1 MTRTSGTPAGQPEAS
16 GDAPGTAREA
26 QRRRESSGCKRLGK
40 MGRRERSGEAEEKSA
55 LRWREATP
63 VFFLGYRSPYL
74 SITSRP
80 SVQWSCLSSPNLAF
94 PGGYSETLYLG
105 LSPILVK
112 HHGQPSCILLMTV
125 LRARTSESE

>member
-1 MTRTSGTPAGQPEAS
+1 MNAKGLERV
-16 GDAPGTAREA
+16 
-26 QRRRESSGCKRLGK
+26 
-40 MGRRERSGEAEEKSA
+40 GRRERIGEAEEKSV

-74 SITSRP
+74 SITSHP
-80 SVQWSCLSSPNLAF
+80 SVQWSCLSSLSLAF

-112 HHGQPSCILLMTV
+112 HHGQPSCILLVTV